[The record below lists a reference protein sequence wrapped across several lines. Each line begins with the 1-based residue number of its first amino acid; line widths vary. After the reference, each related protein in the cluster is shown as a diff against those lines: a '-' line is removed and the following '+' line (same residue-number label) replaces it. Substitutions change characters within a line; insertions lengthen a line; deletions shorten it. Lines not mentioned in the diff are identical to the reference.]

1 MAGYTSQGTMEFGVY
16 CYAKHMALNDQEK
29 ERVKVNTWA
38 SEQAIR
44 EIYLKPFELYSDLGG
59 LGYMTSFNRIGSTWA
74 GAHEGMLTEVVR
86 NEWGFHGVVVT
97 DYVNDHTYM
106 GVAQGVR
113 AQNDL
118 YLDPKNISTT
128 AVSAYNAAPNDM
140 LKLFRRSSKNILYVC
155 AHSNNVWDSD
165 DFAEVGIDL
174 K

>member
-1 MAGYTSQGTMEFGVY
+1 
-16 CYAKHMALNDQEK
+16 
-29 ERVKVNTWA
+29 
-38 SEQAIR
+38 
-44 EIYLKPFELYSDLGG
+44 
-59 LGYMTSFNRIGSTWA
+59 
-74 GAHEGMLTEVVR
+74 
-86 NEWGFHGVVVT
+86 
-97 DYVNDHTYM
+97 M

-118 YLDPKNISTT
+118 YLDPNNSSRT